1 MIIKLDGVAATN
13 EQIGEIREALDVPSN
28 ADLDSK
34 NTGIITEAHD
44 EINLT
49 YIGSTN
55 NLDTVEYSLNGSV
68 VATLT
73 FTYVGGVP
81 VADNAILESV
91 VKS

>member
-1 MIIKLDGVAATN
+1 MPL
-13 EQIGEIREALDVPSN
+13 
-28 ADLDSK
+28 
-34 NTGIITEAHD
+34 GIIEVHD